1 MMLDTQ
7 NVLKNEELAVFRLR
21 ALYRTKGY
29 TPYKMSK
36 FEEYDLYARN
46 KQFLVSEN
54 VITFTDTNG
63 KLMALKPD
71 VTLSIIKNGKDTS
84 GTVQKLYYDEHVYRV
99 SKGTHSFKELM
110 QVGLECIGDV
120 DDYCIC
126 EVLSLAADSL
136 AQISDDYVLDL
147 SDMELLG
154 TVLADLSLDDQKKDA
169 VLQCIG
175 EKNLH
180 GVIRIAAEAG
190 LPTEQLD
197 RLKALLAIKGN
208 PAHAIGALRA
218 LLPENAAEIERLARV
233 ITALE
238 KHVGCGKVR
247 LDFSVVNNM
256 SYYNGLVFQGFVK
269 GVPASVLSGGQYDRL
284 MQKMNRRA
292 KAIGFAVYLDLL
304 ERLGEGVSQYDVD
317 AVLLYDESCEPATL
331 LRAADA
337 LTASGK
343 RVSVQRSLPENLKYK
358 ELLQLRDGEVCVLE
372 TNA

>member
-1 MMLDTQ
+1 MMSDAN
-7 NVLKNEELAVFRLR
+7 NVLRNEERAVFRLR
-21 ALYRTKGY
+21 SLYRTKGY

-54 VITFTDTNG
+54 IITFTDTNG

-71 VTLSIIKNGKDTS
+71 VTLSIIKNSKDQS

-99 SKGTHSFKELM
+99 SKGTRSFKELM

-120 DDYCIC
+120 DDYCVA

-136 AQISDDYVLDL
+136 AEISEDYVLDI

-154 TVLADLSLDDQKKDA
+154 AVLDAMGLDEEAKAA

-180 GVIRIAAEAG
+180 GIGEIAGGAG
-190 LPTEQLD
+190 VAPAKLE
-197 RLKALLAIKGN
+197 RLKALLAISGS
-208 PAHAIGALRA
+208 PATALSALRA
-218 LLPENAAEIERLARV
+218 LLPENGAEIDRLARV
-233 ITALE
+233 CAALE
-238 KHVGCGKVR
+238 KHVSKGKIR

-269 GVPASVLSGGQYDRL
+269 DVPASVLSGGQYDRL
-284 MQKMNRRA
+284 MQKMGKRA

-304 ERLGEGVSQYDVD
+304 ERLGDAASLYDVD
-317 AVLLYDESCEPATL
+317 AVLLYDADTEPAQL

-337 LTASGK
+337 LAAEGK
-343 RVSVQRSLPENLKYK
+343 RVSVQRTLPENVKYK
-358 ELLQLRDGEVCVLE
+358 TLLQLKDGEVCVLE
-372 TNA
+372 ANA